1 MVSSVRALIAID
13 SFKNSMTSI
22 QANQI
27 VADQLK
33 AQGISA
39 DQIAIA
45 DGGEGTVAAFLANQ
59 AGGELVSV
67 ATVDIAQRPITASYG
82 YFAEQ
87 RLAVIEVAAASGIQF
102 VTDQLTPSQTNTYGT
117 GLLIKD
123 AIQRGAKQ
131 IVIGLGGSGTV
142 DGGAGILRA
151 LGYRFFDADDHEL
164 MMVGADLGNV
174 ARVETAQ
181 VLPALTAVQFVNAS
195 DVTNPLTGEQGA
207 AAIFGPQKGLPKADI
222 EAYDVA
228 MQHFMQVS
236 TGQVSDHLGDGAA
249 GGIGFALRQFL
260 GAQVQSGFKLVAKL
274 SGLAERIQAVDWVI
288 SGEGQVDDQSFMG
301 KVPIQISELAQAADK
316 PCYLLVGNQQGANQA
331 FAEHGVTAVL
341 PIVDHV
347 STLDEAM
354 TQGPA
359 NLAKMADRLARIVTA
374 ASRH

>member
-1 MVSSVRALIAID
+1 VRALVAID

-27 VADQLK
+27 VADQL
-33 AQGISA
+33 AAHGISA

-67 ATVDIAQRPITASYG
+67 ATVDIVQHPITASYG
-82 YFAEQ
+82 YFADQ
-87 RLAVIEVAAASGIQF
+87 QLAVIEVAAASGIQF
-102 VTDQLTPSQTNTYGT
+102 VTDRLTPSQTNTYGT

-123 AIQRGAKQ
+123 AIQRGARQ

-164 MMVGADLGNV
+164 MMVGADLGQV
-174 ARVETAQ
+174 ARVETGQ
-181 VLPALTAVQFVNAS
+181 VLPALATVQFVNAS
-195 DVTNPLTGEQGA
+195 DVTNPLTGAQGA
-207 AAIFGPQKGLPKADI
+207 AAIFGPQKGLSKAAI
-222 EAYDVA
+222 GSYDAA

-374 ASRH
+374 VSRH